1 MVGASDSI
9 FAIGDCTATSYA
21 PTAQVASQEGAYL
34 ARVLQQLVQLR
45 SLRILSLCML
55 RKRTMPWST
64 IGYRQRKATV
74 RLKES
79 VLAHCS
85 STY

>member
-1 MVGASDSI
+1 MRRDG
-9 FAIGDCTATSYA
+9 
-21 PTAQVASQEGAYL
+21 
-34 ARVLQQLVQLR
+34 R
-45 SLRILSLCML
+45 M
-55 RKRTMPWST
+55 